1 MTQPTRRLSPADR
14 KAAILEAALNLA
26 QLEGYPTLTIQ
37 RVAKVASVSPPLVSC
52 YFYCVADLLDAVMT
66 EAVRRK
72 VLSVVAEGLAHR
84 HPVAIA
90 APSALKQAAA
100 MTLVGEVA
108 R

>member
-26 QLEGYPTLTIQ
+26 QLEGYPHLTIQ
-37 RVAKVASVSPPLVSC
+37 RVARVASVSPSLCSH
-52 YFYCVADLLDAVMT
+52 YFWTVEVLLDAVMT